1 MKLTKEEIFEG
12 ITREVERGK
21 WKLTKIE
28 TKKKKRNGRG
38 IISNM
43 GSH

>member
-21 WKLTKIE
+21 WKLTQKLKQ
-28 TKKKKRNGRG
+28 KKKE
-38 IISNM
+38 M
-43 GSH
+43 GGG